1 MTGAPVTRS
10 FLMHKLGLA
19 ALWMLL
25 LAYPLYPLHPAAAME
40 FYSIK
45 ENGIVLYDAPS
56 LRAGKLYV
64 ASQDLPVEVVVK
76 VEGWVKVRD
85 SSGSLAWVEEA
96 GLSDKRHVIV
106 TAPVSDVYEAPNDSS
121 RVMFQAA
128 LGVILEWIEPAGVGW
143 VRVRHRDGQEGYVR
157 TIQVWGA

>member
-1 MTGAPVTRS
+1 MMKDACAARS
-10 FLMHKLGLA
+10 FFLRKLVLAVLCLPALVFPGYAAA
-19 ALWMLL
+19 AL
-25 LAYPLYPLHPAAAME
+25 E

-45 ENGIVLYDAPS
+45 ENAVIMYDAPS

-64 ASQDLPVEVVVK
+64 ASQDLPVEAVVR

-96 GLSDKRHVIV
+96 ALSEKRHVIV
-106 TAPVSDVYEAPNDSS
+106 IAPAADVHRAADDNSPL
-121 RVMFQAA
+121 VFQAS
-128 LGVILEWIEPAGVGW
+128 LGVILEWLESAGVGW

-157 TIQVWGA
+157 TVQVWGA